1 MTYFAGTDD
10 PRPCWTCQY
19 WGGMQDNG
27 ITSWCDRPGLS
38 PVVAQ
43 PQFGCAFW
51 TREPGSDDEPGEP
64 GP

>member
-1 MTYFAGTDD
+1 
-10 PRPCWTCQY
+10 
-19 WGGMQDNG
+19 MQDNG

-51 TREPGSDDEPGEP
+51 TREPGSDDEPSEP
-64 GP
+64 GS